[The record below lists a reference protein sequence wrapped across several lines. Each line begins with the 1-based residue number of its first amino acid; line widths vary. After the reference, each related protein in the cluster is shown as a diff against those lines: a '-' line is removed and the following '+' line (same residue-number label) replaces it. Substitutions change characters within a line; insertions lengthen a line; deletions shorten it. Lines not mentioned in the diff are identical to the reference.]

1 MANADLA
8 RIINSTEVQ
17 SVLRP
22 KMERYTH
29 GIKRNALKSKE
40 LMEELNPGSTERRAV
55 HLKSSQKGT
64 PEPWNPSEKT
74 GTMPMPVVL
83 QSPLRPDLVREVH
96 RDMAKNKRQAYA
108 VKPEAGYDTAAES
121 WCTGRAVARIP
132 RAPGGGTHR
141 AGQAAFG
148 NQAAAGEVGRWSG
161 APKKKGYT
169 LPRAAMANADLA
181 RIINS
186 TEVQSV
192 LRPKM
197 ERYTHGIKRNALKSK
212 ELMEEL
218 NPGSTERRAVQLKSS
233 QKGTPE
239 PWSRKRNW
247 TCGGSAKAAA
257 DAAKKAAEKADDE
270 EDDAWPGALA
280 KQKLAARPVVR

>member
-1 MANADLA
+1 MVNADLS

-40 LMEELNPGSTERRAV
+40 LMEELNPGSTERKAV
-55 HLKSSQKGT
+55 QQKASQKGT
-64 PEPWNPSEKT
+64 PEAWNPSEKT

-108 VKPEAGYDTAAES
+108 VKPKAGYDTAAES

-148 NQAAAGEVGRWSG
+148 NQAAAGEVGRGVVYRAELQKVIDSKSIRAG
-161 APKKKGYT
+161 QGKARNRRYVKRLGPLVIYNEDNGITRAMRNIPGVECAHVDRLNLLRLAP
-169 LPRAAMANADLA
+169 
-181 RIINS
+181 
-186 TEVQSV
+186 
-192 LRPKM
+192 
-197 ERYTHGIKRNALKSK
+197 
-212 ELMEEL
+212 
-218 NPGSTERRAVQLKSS
+218 
-233 QKGTPE
+233 
-239 PWSRKRNW
+239 
-247 TCGGSAKAAA
+247 GGSFGRFVIFTEGAF
-257 DAAKKAAEKADDE
+257 KKLSDIYGTLK
-270 EDDAWPGALA
+270 
-280 KQKLAARPVVR
+280 KLDSICQIGGPFGSH